1 MNVVAVVGKVECD
14 TQQLLL
20 ELARAGALCVAVVIT
35 RQPCAGSRARAGLWS
50 CEAPSGAG
58 GCSCSSCKT
67 MWSSASDKRRQ
78 NGAEVVIVSPP
89 MPLCKVLHIGA
100 CGDTMAVIATSRA
113 PPSVCS
119 TLAVSLCSGAEY
131 ATTRAPG
138 GSVCAGRYE
147 TGRFPLACED
157 QPWYHPVSNQR
168 NGATRNAWL

>member
-1 MNVVAVVGKVECD
+1 MGKVECD

-20 ELARAGALCVAVVIT
+20 ELGARGCAVRCCCHHAPALRGI
-35 RQPCAGSRARAGLWS
+35 ARSSWALVLRS
-50 CEAPSGAG
+50 AERRRV

-67 MWSSASDKRRQ
+67 MRSSASDKRRQ

-100 CGDTMAVIATSRA
+100 CGDTMAVYRHFPRA
-113 PPSVCS
+113 AECLLHSGGFA
-119 TLAVSLCSGAEY
+119 LFGAEY

-147 TGRFPLACED
+147 PADSRLRARISRGIIL
-157 QPWYHPVSNQR
+157 
-168 NGATRNAWL
+168 